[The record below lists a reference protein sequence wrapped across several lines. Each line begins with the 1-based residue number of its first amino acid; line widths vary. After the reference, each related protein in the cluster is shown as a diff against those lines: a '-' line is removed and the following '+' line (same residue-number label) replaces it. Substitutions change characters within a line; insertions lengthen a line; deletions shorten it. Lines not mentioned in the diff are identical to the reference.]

1 MPLFQIRT
9 ALATDVPYL
18 VALEH
23 YSVTE
28 TVWKMAWAENGA
40 FGATFSP
47 MPLPRPLKLAYPR
60 AHEGLM
66 DDWRRRRPLLV
77 AVHDGLPIGYLAGET
92 RRVPGTLWITDL
104 VVAEAWRRKGIAS
117 ALVLTAGDWGVA
129 DQQQQMVLEASF
141 RNGPA
146 IALAQHLGFAF
157 SGFQYGYY
165 PNGDTALFFS
175 LSLT

>member
-1 MPLFQIRT
+1 MSRFQIRT

-28 TVWKMAWAENGA
+28 TVWKMTWAEPGH
-40 FGATFSP
+40 FGASFQA
-47 MPLPRPLKLAYPR
+47 MPLPRPLKLQYPR
-60 AHEGLM
+60 AQEALM
-66 DDWRRRRPLLV
+66 DDWQRRQPLLV
-77 AVHDGLPIGYLAGET
+77 AVHDGVPIGYVAGDVN
-92 RRVPGTLWITDL
+92 RVAGTLWITDL

-117 ALVLTAGDWGVA
+117 ALVVTAGDWGVSNH
-129 DQQQQMVLEASF
+129 QRQMVLETSF

-157 SGFQYGYY
+157 SGFHYGYY
-165 PNGDTALFFS
+165 ANGDTALFFG
-175 LSLT
+175 LALT